1 LNAFVRHS
9 LDKVMRLIRFSLD
22 VQQSRPTAYID
33 QRHCLIVVADDIAL
47 EAFHANAIGVKVAF
61 FRRSLK
67 SLANGLAYF
76 QFDRSR
82 LDLDAVLVQLYRTL
96 ACDRRFNVSSQLD
109 RRTIANYGTVLFGGE
124 LGEEGLLKPNM
135 ARVLGVQPGAS
146 DILAIGESSRLRGT
160 ASCEG
165 LKIETSF
172 GEHEIEFDKVAAL
185 VGRKWS
191 GSSHG

>member
-1 LNAFVRHS
+1 
-9 LDKVMRLIRFSLD
+9 
-22 VQQSRPTAYID
+22 
-33 QRHCLIVVADDIAL
+33 LIVVGDDVAL
-47 EAFHANAIGVKVAF
+47 EAFHANAVGVKVAF
-61 FRRSLK
+61 FRCSLK
-67 SLANGLAYF
+67 SLANGLTYF

-82 LDLDAVLVQLYRTL
+82 FDFDAVLVQLDRAL
-96 ACDRRFNVSSQLD
+96 ACDRRFNVGSQLD

-124 LGEEGLLKPNM
+124 LGEESLLKRDM
-135 ARVLGVQPGAS
+135 ARALGVQPGAS

-160 ASCEG
+160 ARCES